1 MAMSA
6 GVGITFSV
14 QLGTQ
19 FGARVSRVLH
29 PIISGKGRFTNFSVQ
44 PGDIL
49 VSVQGRDCSGATS
62 GRCKREKLAAR
73 PTQDTGYHES

>member
-14 QLGTQ
+14 QLGIQ

-29 PIISGKGRFTNFSVQ
+29 PILSGRGRFTDFSVQ
-44 PGDIL
+44 PGDVL
-49 VSVQGRDCSGATS
+49 VSIHGRDISGVTS
-62 GRCKREKLAAR
+62 GRCKRGKLAAR
-73 PTQDTGYHES
+73 PTQRH